1 MLVGRAGPIGVFGPG
16 GGGHAPTGSV
26 ELRSVPVAST
36 PLGRWALLASVLV
49 DITVFGQY
57 TYLVTELLWGSVA
70 LALVWYAGAAR
81 AAARTVAVLYPPAL
95 VWDWYTLTVGVFEIP
110 LRTGVEFLG
119 VPLEEHIFMVVVPA
133 MVVGTH
139 ETLRQLLDDAD

>member
-1 MLVGRAGPIGVFGPG
+1 M
-16 GGGHAPTGSV
+16 
-26 ELRSVPVAST
+26 RSVQVAST

-139 ETLRQLLDDAD
+139 ETLRQLLDDTD